1 MLWCINLFP
10 ESPNDESKHETKQ
23 ETRETRSEAELNR
36 EHANIIK
43 YLMTHPETGESMRY
57 G

>member
-1 MLWCINLFP
+1 MIIVP

-36 EHANIIK
+36 EHANIVK

>member
-1 MLWCINLFP
+1 M
-10 ESPNDESKHETKQ
+10 SESKETKQ
-23 ETRETRSEAELNR
+23 ETKEETRETRTEAELNR

-43 YLMTHPETGESMRY
+43 YLMTHPETGESMSYEESRMRY